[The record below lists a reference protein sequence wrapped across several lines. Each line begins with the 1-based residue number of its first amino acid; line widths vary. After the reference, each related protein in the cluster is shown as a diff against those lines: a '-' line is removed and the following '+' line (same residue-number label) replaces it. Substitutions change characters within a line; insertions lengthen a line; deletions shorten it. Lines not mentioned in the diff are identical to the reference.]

1 MNTLTGEIVADL
13 QDRAIDTFMDEAR
26 KECRSM
32 EDVLAMVHAFEEAN
46 GIKIPYTIAGR
57 REGDVPYCV
66 ADPTK
71 ANTVLNW
78 HAEKTV
84 IDMCRDAWRW

>member
-32 EDVLAMVHAFEEAN
+32 EDVLAMVHAFEE
-46 GIKIPYTIAGR
+46 YQ
-57 REGDVPYCV
+57 YF
-66 ADPTK
+66 
-71 ANTVLNW
+71 LMNW
-78 HAEKTV
+78 ERAT
-84 IDMCRDAWRW
+84 A